1 VLAPCHVVVIEGAI
15 LHRSPTILAILT
27 IAMTLGTQHASGAAD
42 PNGNDEWYAGLQ
54 IAPSITGSTSSG
66 YSSTIPVGG
75 GAFTSL
81 RRNDWR
87 YNFDFL
93 LLYTPEYEHADNI
106 GALYDYGD
114 STFGPY
120 ISGQISLMAQLTVW
134 HWSDGLFDVGPEF
147 GVQFNF
153 QAVNSTADSNA
164 ELIRIP
170 FGIAMYYLPENWMF
184 SIAPR
189 MFYEG
194 FNKGFGDDLW
204 LVFRV
209 GHSF

>member
-1 VLAPCHVVVIEGAI
+1 VLAPCHVGVIPGAI
-15 LHRSPTILAILT
+15 LHRSSTILAILT
-27 IAMTLGTQHASGAAD
+27 IAMTLGTQHASGAAH
-42 PNGNDEWYAGLQ
+42 PNGNDEWSAGLQ

-81 RRNDWR
+81 RRDDWR
-87 YNFDFL
+87 YNFDLL
-93 LLYTPEYEHADNI
+93 LLYTPQYEGTENPYKPYIDADSI
-106 GALYDYGD
+106 H
-114 STFGPY
+114 GPF

-134 HWSDGLFDVGPEF
+134 RWSDGLFDVGPEF

-170 FGIAMYYLPENWMF
+170 FGIAMYYLPENWLF

-194 FNKGFGDDLW
+194 FNRGFGDDLW

>member
-1 VLAPCHVVVIEGAI
+1 MRPSHAKLVLLVIW
-15 LHRSPTILAILT
+15 T
-27 IAMTLGTQHASGAAD
+27 MLGTQHASTAAD

-54 IAPSITGSTSSG
+54 IAPSITGYTP
-66 YSSTIPVGG
+66 YYDNTIPIGG

-81 RRNDWR
+81 RRDDWR

-93 LLYTPEYEHADNI
+93 LLYTPQYEGTENPYEPYSDADTI
-106 GALYDYGD
+106 H
-114 STFGPY
+114 GPY

-134 HWSDGLFDVGPEF
+134 RWSDGLFDVGPEF
-147 GVQFNF
+147 GVQFNLN
-153 QAVNSTADSNA
+153 AVNSTSHSSNA
-164 ELIRIP
+164 QLIRIP
-170 FGIAMYYLPENWMF
+170 IGIAMYYLPENWMF

-189 MFYEG
+189 IFFESV
-194 FNKGFGDDLW
+194 NRGFGDDIW

>member
-1 VLAPCHVVVIEGAI
+1 MRPSHVKLVLLVIW
-15 LHRSPTILAILT
+15 T
-27 IAMTLGTQHASGAAD
+27 MLGTQHASTAAD

-54 IAPSITGSTSSG
+54 IAPSITGYTP
-66 YSSTIPVGG
+66 YFDNTIPVGG

-81 RRNDWR
+81 RQDDWR
-87 YNFDFL
+87 YNFDLL
-93 LLYTPEYEHADNI
+93 LLYTPQYELTIYPLEPGNNSEEIH
-106 GALYDYGD
+106 
-114 STFGPY
+114 GPY

-134 HWSDGLFDVGPEF
+134 RWSDGLFDVGPEF
-147 GVQFNF
+147 GVQLHLKG
-153 QAVNSTADSNA
+153 VNSNVGSNA
-164 ELIRIP
+164 QIFRIP

-189 MFYEG
+189 MFFEG
-194 FNKGFGDDLW
+194 VNRGFGDEVW